1 MKEIYLQALGI
12 WIVMVFLA
20 IINGTLRNNVY
31 GPKMTELLAHQLS
44 TVIYIAIFILMLF
57 LFFSRTSTP
66 YSQKDLV
73 MIGILW
79 LFLTIMFEFG
89 FGHYIMGH
97 PWSRLLNDY
106 DLFQGRLWMLVL
118 ITELTGPYLIGRIF
132 Q

>member
-12 WIVMVFLA
+12 WILMVFLA

-44 TVIYIAIFILMLF
+44 TVIYIAIFILVLF
-57 LFFSRTSTP
+57 LFFSRTSAP

-106 DLFQGRLWMLVL
+106 DIFQGRLWMLVL